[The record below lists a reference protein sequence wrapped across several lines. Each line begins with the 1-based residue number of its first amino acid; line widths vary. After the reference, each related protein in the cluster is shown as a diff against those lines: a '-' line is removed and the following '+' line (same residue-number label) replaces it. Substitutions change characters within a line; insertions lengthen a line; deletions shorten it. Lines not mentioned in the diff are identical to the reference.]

1 MLAAYR
7 ELKNGEVDTTELV
20 VHLEEC
26 SSCRQVLAGYSFI
39 GEQVRSLPP
48 LEPSPHMHNKLMK
61 ALAVEY
67 TKFIK
72 NSSTLTSPTPQ
83 FLKTYLRENMPSS
96 HKTQS
101 LPTISNADT
110 V

>member
-48 LEPSPHMHNKLMK
+48 LEPSPLMHTKLMK
-61 ALAVEY
+61 ALAAEH
-67 TKFIK
+67 TQFLQH
-72 NSSTLTSPTPQ
+72 SSAVTSPTPE
-83 FLKTYLRENMPSS
+83 FLKPYLREHMPSS
-96 HKTQS
+96 NKTDYH
-101 LPTISNADT
+101 T
-110 V
+110 